1 MAQRS
6 PEAQSNASIVQVCI
20 IEPGQKAVETPTKVP
35 GVEELDDFQSHPP
48 SACWF
53 FLGGLFWP
61 SLLLIFYLAQNFS
74 VWTERSDECFPA
86 GGSGDAK
93 KERKL
98 SRKSFFFFLFNSR

>member
-53 FLGGLFWP
+53 FFGGVV
-61 SLLLIFYLAQNFS
+61 LAFITS
-74 VWTERSDECFPA
+74 Y
-86 GGSGDAK
+86 
-93 KERKL
+93 
-98 SRKSFFFFLFNSR
+98 FLFGTELQCLDGAF